1 MTTSPSPIR
10 FSAPRHTT
18 AEISAKKA
26 KDYEAAAQLVE
37 DLIPNFKKQEEKQFY
52 REVVQSYRAAARN
65 ILRKALSDDTGQD
78 IAEHAVMLASNFGAC
93 CGHGPNYRVKRKH
106 RFLASCQFDTVIQFV
121 CSTHVTKITDAQTAW
136 P

>member
-26 KDYEAAAQLVE
+26 KV
-37 DLIPNFKKQEEKQFY
+37 IPNFKKQEEKQFY

-65 ILRKALSDDTGQD
+65 ILRRAWSDDKAED
-78 IAEHAVMLASNFGAC
+78 IGEYAVMLAVVVVIVVGTSRMVGSHANTVFSQ
-93 CGHGPNYRVKRKH
+93 V
-106 RFLASCQFDTVIQFV
+106 ASSIQ
-121 CSTHVTKITDAQTAW
+121 
-136 P
+136 